1 MGNILMNL
9 LGGGGNNPGTDI
21 MMQAFG
27 AMMRGESPKT
37 FLQNLAG
44 TNPKLQ
50 GIDFN
55 NLETAAKTLCQQN
68 NVNMN
73 ELAAKIQEFA
83 NSNTTKS

>member
-1 MGNILMNL
+1 MLMNL
-9 LGGGGNNPGTDI
+9 LGGGNNNIGTDI

-37 FLQNLAG
+37 FLQGLAG

-50 GIDFN
+50 GLDFN
-55 NLETAAKTLCQQN
+55 NLEGVAKKLCQEN

-73 ELAAKIQEFA
+73 QLAAKIQEFA